1 MSGLSGSVAPD
12 LFEHLPTAIHVY
24 RCDGAEAS
32 PEPRFVAANP
42 AAVRALGGGTEGARL
57 EDAFPA
63 LRGAGLP
70 GLCARAA
77 RSGAPA
83 SLGEIRVDR
92 GEDGATTLRVK
103 AFPLGEGRVG
113 VAFED
118 VSHVSA
124 LEEAHAEEL
133 RRLRLAYQAAIDV
146 VPDVLFVKSA
156 DGQRYVLGNKAA
168 AEGVGM
174 TTETIVGKRNDDM
187 FPPEVAERLNL
198 EDGRVAAGRERLF
211 VEERFPI
218 PGSGLR
224 HFHTTKVPVRDR
236 DDTPLYLVGLVHDM
250 TQEDEVAQELAR
262 ARDGLLQTIREL
274 STPVLPIHEG
284 VLVVPLVGRM
294 DSERGRQL
302 TEALLD
308 GIQRHQAEIVIIDIT
323 GVRTVDT
330 AVASHLIQTTRAAA
344 LLGTEC
350 VLVGI
355 APSVAQIL
363 VQLGVDFG
371 SLTTRRDLQDGVAYA
386 IERKGPATAE
396 SRPARDP
403 RQRSP
408 VPPGARG

>member
-1 MSGLSGSVAPD
+1 MSEVSVDTPPG

-24 RCDGAEAS
+24 RCDGAEVS
-32 PEPRFVAANP
+32 PEARFVAANP
-42 AAVRALGGGTEGARL
+42 AAVRALGGGTEGAPL
-57 EDAFPA
+57 EQAFPA

-70 GLCARAA
+70 ELCARVA

-92 GEDGATTLRVK
+92 GEDRAAVLLVN
-103 AFPLGEGRVG
+103 AFALGEGRVG

-118 VSHVSA
+118 VSHISA
-124 LEEAHAEEL
+124 LKEAHAEEL
-133 RRLRLAYQAAIDV
+133 RLLRIATQAAVDV

-156 DGQRYVLGNKAA
+156 DGQRYVLGNKTA

-187 FPPEVAERLNL
+187 FPPEVAERLN
-198 EDGRVAAGRERLF
+198 EDDRRVAAGRERTF
-211 VEERFPI
+211 VEEMFAVQ
-218 PGSGLR
+218 GGELR
-224 HFHTTKVPVRDR
+224 RFHTTKVPVRDR
-236 DDTPLYLVGLVHDM
+236 DDTPLYLVGLVEDV
-250 TQEDEVAQELAR
+250 TQQEAVAEELMR
-262 ARDGLLQTIREL
+262 VRDGLLQTIREL

-323 GVRTVDT
+323 GVKTVDT
-330 AVASHLIQTTRAAA
+330 AVASHLIQATRAAA
-344 LLGTEC
+344 LLGAEC

-355 APSVAQIL
+355 APSIAQIL

-371 SLTTRRDLQDGVAYA
+371 ALTTRRDLRDGVAYA
-386 IERKGPATAE
+386 IERKNMRMK
-396 SRPARDP
+396 SRP
-403 RQRSP
+403 RSTTA
-408 VPPGARG
+408 GRS

>member
-1 MSGLSGSVAPD
+1 MSGVSGSTAPD

-24 RCDGAEAS
+24 RCDGAEIS

-42 AAVRALGGGTEGARL
+42 AAVRALGGGTEGAPL
-57 EDAFPA
+57 EQAFPA
-63 LRGAGLP
+63 LRGAGIP
-70 GLCARAA
+70 ELCARVA

-92 GEDGATTLRVK
+92 GEGRAAVLLVK

-118 VSHVSA
+118 ISHISA
-124 LEEAHAEEL
+124 LKEAHAEEL
-133 RRLRLAYQAAIDV
+133 RLLRIAYQAAIDV
-146 VPDVLFVKSA
+146 VPDILFVKSA
-156 DGQRYVLGNKAA
+156 DGQRFVLSNKAA

-187 FPPEVAERLNL
+187 FPPEVAERLNQ
-198 EDGRVAAGRERLF
+198 EDRRVTDGRERAF
-211 VEERFPI
+211 FEERFPVQ
-218 PGSGLR
+218 GGELR
-224 HFHTTKVPVRDR
+224 RFHTTKVPVRDR
-236 DDTPLYLVGLVHDM
+236 DDAPLYLVGLVRDV
-250 TQEDEVAQELAR
+250 TQQEEVAEELMR
-262 ARDGLLQTIREL
+262 VRDGLLQTIREL

-323 GVRTVDT
+323 GVKTVDT
-330 AVASHLIQTTRAAA
+330 AVASHLIQATRAAA
-344 LLGTEC
+344 LLGAEC

-355 APSVAQIL
+355 APSIAQIL

-371 SLTTRRDLQDGVAYA
+371 ALTTRRDLRDGVAHA
-386 IERKGPATAE
+386 IERKNTRVK
-396 SRPARDP
+396 SRP
-403 RQRSP
+403 RSTT
-408 VPPGARG
+408 ASRS

>member
-1 MSGLSGSVAPD
+1 
-12 LFEHLPTAIHVY
+12 
-24 RCDGAEAS
+24 
-32 PEPRFVAANP
+32 
-42 AAVRALGGGTEGARL
+42 
-57 EDAFPA
+57 
-63 LRGAGLP
+63 
-70 GLCARAA
+70 
-77 RSGAPA
+77 
-83 SLGEIRVDR
+83 
-92 GEDGATTLRVK
+92 
-103 AFPLGEGRVG
+103 
-113 VAFED
+113 
-118 VSHVSA
+118 
-124 LEEAHAEEL
+124 
-133 RRLRLAYQAAIDV
+133 
-146 VPDVLFVKSA
+146 
-156 DGQRYVLGNKAA
+156 
-168 AEGVGM
+168 M
-174 TTETIVGKRNDDM
+174 TTETIVGKRNGDM
-187 FPPEVAERLNL
+187 FPPEVAERLNQ

-250 TQEDEVAQELAR
+250 TQEDEVAEELAR

-371 SLTTRRDLQDGVAYA
+371 ALTTRRDLQDGVAYA

-396 SRPARDP
+396 PRPAKDP

-408 VPPGARG
+408 DPPRTRDRGAPTRRGARG